1 MEKNQKNITTID
13 EYISQFPEHVQLI
26 LNELR
31 TEIKK
36 SAPNVKE
43 GISYKMPSFYQH
55 SVLVYFAA
63 YKNHIGFYPTASGI
77 AAFEK
82 DLSEYKYS
90 KGAIQF
96 PIDKPLPFDLISKI
110 VSFRV
115 EDDFN
120 KNLLKKASSK
130 TKVK

>member
-43 GISYKMPSFYQH
+43 GISYKMPAFYQH